1 MQACSLHCL
10 NKIINFSK
18 TGKSQ
23 VESYWKYRKTNYS
36 TGPRNQL
43 ARVVS
48 CCYCM
53 FISFPSICTWLVQFR
68 IWWVA
73 MAHIFF
79 RIYDGIF
86 ILYIHG
92 NTRTQRSFLQ
102 QVFRKNKALDRSC
115 QSRCCTITIY
125 YRHYI
130 SLMVFH
136 DESLCNC
143 RGFDWPRRF
152 TTPMDYKISF
162 STVICII
169 WNCNGG

>member
-1 MQACSLHCL
+1 MQADSLHCL

-23 VESYWKYRKTNYS
+23 IESYWEYRKTNYS
-36 TGPRNQL
+36 TGPCNQL
-43 ARVVS
+43 ARAVS
-48 CCYCM
+48 CRYCM
-53 FISFPSICTWLVQFR
+53 FISFPSICTRPVQFR

-92 NTRTQRSFLQ
+92 NTRSQRSFLQ

-115 QSRCCTITIY
+115 QSPCRTTAIY

-130 SLMVFH
+130 SRMVFY
-136 DESLCNC
+136 DASLCDC
-143 RGFDWPRRF
+143 RGLNWSWWA
-152 TTPMDYKISF
+152 TSPMDY
-162 STVICII
+162 
-169 WNCNGG
+169 